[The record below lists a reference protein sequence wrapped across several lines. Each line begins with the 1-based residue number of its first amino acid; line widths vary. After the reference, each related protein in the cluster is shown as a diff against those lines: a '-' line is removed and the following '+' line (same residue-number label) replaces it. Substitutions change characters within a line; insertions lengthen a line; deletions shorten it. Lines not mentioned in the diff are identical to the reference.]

1 MVSWRRGEARDG
13 VGRGHLGG
21 WVTMRGGS
29 SDRANSGGKEG
40 GVLADLEA
48 LTPPLVVCVAFLIGV
63 VLFLRRQMGAG
74 SQPADH
80 DAETDIHDD
89 GSNADTHDPK
99 AASSD
104 DRGMT

>member
-1 MVSWRRGEARDG
+1 MLQD
-13 VGRGHLGG
+13 
-21 WVTMRGGS
+21 
-29 SDRANSGGKEG
+29 
-40 GVLADLEA
+40 LAA
-48 LTPPLVVCVAFLIGV
+48 LTPPLVVCAAFLIGV

-74 SQPADH
+74 SQPADP

-89 GSNADTHDPK
+89 GGNADTDDPK

>member
-1 MVSWRRGEARDG
+1 
-13 VGRGHLGG
+13 
-21 WVTMRGGS
+21 VTMPGGS
-29 SDRANSGGKEG
+29 CDRPDSGGKEG

-63 VLFLRRQMGAG
+63 VLFLRRQMGSG
-74 SQPADH
+74 SQPADP

-89 GSNADTHDPK
+89 GSNADTDDPK